1 MIRSN
6 RDIGADATNLEF
18 EIGGL
23 VIGHREL
30 GGNEWFGATQDG
42 AMADV
47 FAVAQDVCLRH
58 NPSPI

>member
-1 MIRSN
+1 MVRRN
-6 RDIGADATNLEF
+6 RDIGAHATNLDF
-18 EIGGL
+18 EIGDL

-30 GGNEWFGATQDG
+30 GGNEWFGVTQDG

-58 NPSPI
+58 NPAPI